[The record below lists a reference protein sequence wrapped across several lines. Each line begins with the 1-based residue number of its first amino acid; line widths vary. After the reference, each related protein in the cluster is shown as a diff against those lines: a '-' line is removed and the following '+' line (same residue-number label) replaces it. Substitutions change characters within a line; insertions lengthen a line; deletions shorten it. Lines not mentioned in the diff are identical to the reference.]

1 MANLLQDFLCM
12 NYSFKNSLYIKKIS
26 RWKKN
31 FQPVFVYSIVKNLFL
46 LLPYTLDSLRKKKKK
61 LKKNFCLF
69 WMAKAKATLVS
80 LTLLFSSS

>member
-1 MANLLQDFLCM
+1 M
-12 NYSFKNSLYIKKIS
+12 
-26 RWKKN
+26 KKN

-61 LKKNFCLF
+61 QKNFCLF